1 MGLGP
6 VHSPMALRLA
16 DHEVRPP
23 KCPSAPSLG
32 GRHVP
37 MPSGPMAP
45 AVAQMKGSLQPM
57 SKRYDVSCEILGRET
72 GKPRPQLQAI
82 LKSMRRPIHE
92 IHGLDAEHWYAA
104 VDRARSAE
112 RRRRGGV
119 DKRPVPSWNFRGG
132 GPLKPV
138 PAGHSPDSELP
149 AVSLRW
155 KLSEQLQ
162 RQAELKAK
170 LRELE
175 EPNERLETMG
185 PGAEEVFPTSFSQM
199 DEATV
204 QRLVEEQRA
213 VQDRLHAKL
222 EHLLDGDSRSGGLHP
237 KDRVP
242 VQEKQLLAENQEL
255 ERRLQKQMEE
265 VQSQEEAL
273 QRLQEQAK
281 HLQSTA
287 PSASLHSFA

>member
-1 MGLGP
+1 M
-6 VHSPMALRLA
+6 
-16 DHEVRPP
+16 
-23 KCPSAPSLG
+23 
-32 GRHVP
+32 P